1 MIDITLIERLDEK
14 AQLVLFVFVVMGGE
28 HSASRVQ
35 EAMVKA
41 GVVLAKVK
49 NANALCQQ
57 LCVERILGCER
68 VYRYGSDYY
77 YKLADKFAP
86 AALTRLLEISVERNW
101 WRIFGYD
108 DAASHA
114 KSQSVSEFGTGLNNF
129 GWR

>member
-68 VYRYGSDYY
+68 V
-77 YKLADKFAP
+77 
-86 AALTRLLEISVERNW
+86 
-101 WRIFGYD
+101 
-108 DAASHA
+108 
-114 KSQSVSEFGTGLNNF
+114 
-129 GWR
+129 